1 MTPEQK
7 NTITNNFL
15 VTSYEDRDADA
26 KGKRY
31 PDNPGDMP
39 VFITRSA
46 YDIVGSTP
54 PPVDLW
60 HGLWYQGEMACLFG
74 EPNVGKTILAM
85 RIASEIVARGE
96 SVLYFDFENAEHQ
109 LLPRFAEHDPDQ
121 PNAPKF
127 NILTPNY
134 FNHDLPKSNRDL
146 LPFILKRAVDM
157 GVNVLIIDD
166 ITHLF
171 GTGDPGDVRFVL
183 NTMRTWVK
191 QHRLSILVLAHA
203 RRRKPLQP
211 ITLEHIAGSYEC
223 AYSFD
228 SVFSLNRANRHY
240 RRDLGI
246 SAYIKHHKSRMGE
259 VIYDDENVITASLRF
274 DDATQSLTLCD
285 FMTGANE
292 RQLLRDF
299 GYHTRQEILEAVIQ
313 YRQKS
318 FTICEIADHVGISK
332 SQVGRLLKEH
342 YDNLEDEDDSQP
354 AAPLTL
360 QPLPPMPTTPIN
372 PHRVCSQTVVA
383 QGGVDT
389 LLVDDDHLP
398 MLRYDSVT
406 GKTYKYYP
414 DGNYAVPVDPAKC
427 PYLPV
432 YTPKPEDE
440 NAPLPAGM
448 NADRFRHTN
457 PSKPYNISTPTISQ
471 SQPTEPSEQPESP
484 SDDEQNTAQ
493 SAALRA
499 TRFVRDSSPAV
510 EENPEPSTEP
520 LADNKPEPSTE
531 SPADNKPVRADQNVG
546 RSEAE
551 GETPVTE
558 APSTPSPVEA
568 AEPADDDDDYDDE
581 DDEDDDKP
589 FDKPWDPCAY
599 EEPVSYDPYYYEFI
613 RTH

>member
-299 GYHTRQEILEAVIQ
+299 GYRTRQEILEAVIQ

-354 AAPLTL
+354 AAPLAL
-360 QPLPPMPTTPIN
+360 EPLPPMPTTPIN

-457 PSKPYNISTPTISQ
+457 PSKPYNISTPYNPSTPTISQ
-471 SQPTEPSEQPESP
+471 PQPTEQSTESP
-484 SDDEQNTAQ
+484 ADE
-493 SAALRA
+493 
-499 TRFVRDSSPAV
+499 
-510 EENPEPSTEP
+510 
-520 LADNKPEPSTE
+520 KPEPSTE
-531 SPADNKPVRADQNVG
+531 SPADNKPASSTEPLADNKPVRADQNVG

-558 APSTPSPVEA
+558 ASSTPSPVGA

-581 DDEDDDKP
+581 YDEDDDKP

>member
-299 GYHTRQEILEAVIQ
+299 GYRTRQEILEAVIQ

-457 PSKPYNISTPTISQ
+457 PSKPYNISTPYNPSTPNISQ
-471 SQPTEPSEQPESP
+471 PQPVDENPEPSEQPT
-484 SDDEQNTAQ
+484 D
-493 SAALRA
+493 
-499 TRFVRDSSPAV
+499 
-510 EENPEPSTEP
+510 ENPEPSTEP

-531 SPADNKPVRADQNVG
+531 SPADNKPASSTEPLADNKPVRADQNVG

-558 APSTPSPVEA
+558 APPTPSPVGA
-568 AEPADDDDDYDDE
+568 AEPDDDDDDYDDE
-581 DDEDDDKP
+581 YDEDDDKP

>member
-299 GYHTRQEILEAVIQ
+299 GYRTRQEILEAVIL

-342 YDNLEDEDDSQP
+342 YDNLEDDSQP

-448 NADRFRHTN
+448 NADRFHHTN
-457 PSKPYNISTPTISQ
+457 PSKPYNISTPYNPSTPTISQ
-471 SQPTEPSEQPESP
+471 PQPTKQTEPTEQPESP

-510 EENPEPSTEP
+510 EENPEPSTE
-520 LADNKPEPSTE
+520 
-531 SPADNKPVRADQNVG
+531 SPADEKPVRADQNIG

-551 GETPVTE
+551 GETPVTA
-558 APSTPSPVEA
+558 APSTPSPVGA
-568 AEPADDDDDYDDE
+568 AEPDDDYDDE
-581 DDEDDDKP
+581 YDEDDDKP